1 MDGRRG
7 PGGLTMLGRNYTQRH
22 YEGVHIDM
30 TPMVDCVLV
39 LLIFLMIS
47 SAFVQDP
54 GIEVEKPD
62 VGGTQLN
69 GSQNTLL
76 IAIAADNRIFFDG
89 QEVPIDQAAGRIKQA
104 AVGADPTLVIRA
116 DRACSHGTFA
126 AVFAAAKRAGVSRV
140 TFATAQTGAQ

>member
-1 MDGRRG
+1 
-7 PGGLTMLGRNYTQRH
+7 MLGRNYTQRH

-62 VGGTQLN
+62 VGGTN
-69 GSQNTLL
+69 VPGVQNTLL
-76 IAIAADNRIFFDG
+76 IGISADNRVYFDG
-89 QEVPIDQAAGRIKQA
+89 QEVALDQVATRLKQA
-104 AVGADPTLVIRA
+104 AVGADPSLVIRA
-116 DRACSHGTFA
+116 DRSCSHGTFA
-126 AVFAAAKRAGVSRV
+126 AVYAAAKRADIGHV
-140 TFATAQTGAQ
+140 TFATTGRAGEGESVR